1 MCSLPGDKLR
11 KESQMNTA
19 TDTMIDTKP
28 WVCVRWD
35 IFGGYYYVGPFAAA
49 HEAGDWAVKN
59 EGTDICWQTEHLD
72 PNVALEVRTPG
83 EMPELEP
90 DPAEP
95 DRWTERQADL
105 GDFYLLMIGSDPLHL
120 VGPFPD
126 HRHAYSWAVAYQA
139 RTDDEGWQVLW
150 LNDPAAPARLLTPA
164 EGAEEAARSD
174 AEWRRQCHWTVEGPV
189 TDPDVARL

>member
-1 MCSLPGDKLR
+1 
-11 KESQMNTA
+11 MNTA
-19 TDTMIDTKP
+19 TDTMIDTRQ

-35 IFGGYYYVGPFAAA
+35 IFGGYYYVGPFADA
-49 HEAGDWAVKN
+49 HEAADWAVEN

-72 PNVALEVRTPG
+72 PNVALEVRAPG

-90 DPAEP
+90 DPEEP
-95 DRWTERQADL
+95 DQWTERQSDV

-164 EGAEEAARSD
+164 EGVEEAARSD
-174 AEWRRQCHWTVEGPV
+174 AEWRRQCNWTVEAPV
-189 TDPDVARL
+189 TGPDVAQL